1 MTQTERELLEALKAV
16 LQWIDDNC
24 ETTGFETVEAQAD
37 AAIVKA
43 EAHRREDMTN
53 DIEQLKREICAARPV
68 PQQLERL
75 LALHRDAAIEDLCD
89 GAAMPEQCNVALI
102 SNYQGAGEYR
112 NLSREYCDTTAK
124 YSEKQMREA
133 IAAAVLRERERI
145 LNCYSPDDTKVS
157 DFNGYP
163 DLAVCCGS

>member
-53 DIEQLKREICAARPV
+53 DIEQLKREICA
-68 PQQLERL
+68 
-75 LALHRDAAIEDLCD
+75 
-89 GAAMPEQCNVALI
+89 
-102 SNYQGAGEYR
+102 
-112 NLSREYCDTTAK
+112 
-124 YSEKQMREA
+124 
-133 IAAAVLRERERI
+133 VLRERERI